1 MEPPIDITDC
11 LDAGGSTHPS
21 GSDPLKVTFPKG
33 SNLLHP
39 MPPRFRPLLLVLLL
53 SGIISTALATL
64 QATSTRPAVM
74 LFDFLATSTEPA
86 WFAVNDSVMGGVS
99 RGGPKLI
106 DGSLHFRGVLSLQNN
121 GGFSSIRSGG
131 PTRDLSAAE
140 AILLRVKGDGRTY
153 RLQLGTYA
161 QFRRSRI
168 SYQAEFA
175 TQNGQWTEVTVP
187 LSSLTP
193 EFRGQK
199 LPGPPLDRSRIEEI
213 GLSLSDGKPGAFA
226 LEIDWIKAG

>member
-1 MEPPIDITDC
+1 MEPPIDIADG
-11 LDAGGSTHPS
+11 LDSGGSSHPP
-21 GSDPLKVTFPKG
+21 GSDPLKVPFPKG
-33 SNLLHP
+33 GNLLHT
-39 MPPRFRPLLLVLLL
+39 MPPRFRALLLVLLL
-53 SGIISTALATL
+53 SGIIPKALATL
-64 QATSTRPAVM
+64 QTTLTRSAVT
-74 LFDFLATSTEPA
+74 LFDFSATSTEPT

-99 RGGPKLI
+99 RGGPKI
-106 DGSLHFRGVLSLQNN
+106 INGSLHFRGVLSLENN

-153 RLQLGTYA
+153 RLQLGTNA
-161 QFRRSRI
+161 EFRRSRI

-175 TQNGQWTEVTVP
+175 TENGQWTEVTVP
-187 LSSLTP
+187 LSSLIP
-193 EFRGQK
+193 QFRGQK